1 MTNIELTI
9 DQLKNVNG
17 GHQGFAC
24 PISSFSELSD
34 ISRNFKKAQK
44 VMNFKKINNFSQG
57 QTSFSQGQT
66 SLMEY

>member
-1 MTNIELTI
+1 MTNIELSI
-9 DQLKNVNG
+9 DQLKKVNG
-17 GHQGFAC
+17 AHQGFVC

-57 QTSFSQGQT
+57 QTSFNQGQT
-66 SLMEY
+66 SMMEY